1 MSDFESAVLYTPPSG
16 MTVMGTM
23 RRELSS
29 EKLKRVKIEG
39 FRSIKTADIQFGD
52 ATVLIGANGAGKTN
66 LIGFLQMLSYM
77 MSENLRL
84 YVDER
89 RGADSILHFG
99 SSATPRLMGELEF
112 ARGNESSTYG
122 FILVPAAGDRLLFTH
137 EQVFF
142 KKPGAMAPF
151 DALLDPGGFESAVP
165 RAAQVET
172 DPIKRVCQ
180 VFRRR
185 LSEVRVYHFHNTTAV
200 SGIRGLQNMHENR
213 ALLAQGSNVAVMLHV
228 LLQRFEGHYRR
239 IVEEMRQILPDF
251 QDFVLE
257 PDVLRGK
264 EQIELR
270 WISKY
275 GTERVFGPEH
285 LSDGSIRAVAL
296 LTLLLQPNEFKPGV
310 IVIDEPELGLHPF
323 AVSQIARLI
332 NEAAADHQIII
343 STQSSRIVSEF
354 EPEQVVVVESQDG
367 QSHFRHLST
376 EDLSSWL
383 AEYGDLGTLFDMN
396 VTGGAPV

>member
-1 MSDFESAVLYTPPSG
+1 MKQG
-16 MTVMGTM
+16 
-23 RRELSS
+23 LST

-39 FRSIKTADIQFGD
+39 FRSIKAAEIEFGD

-99 SSATPRLMGELEF
+99 SSATPRLTGELEF
-112 ARGNESSTYG
+112 GRGNETSIYG

-137 EQVFF
+137 ERVFF
-142 KKPGAMAPF
+142 KKTGAMEPF
-151 DALLDPGGFESAVP
+151 TASLDPGGFESAVP
-165 RAAQVET
+165 RAAQVEAGSL
-172 DPIKRVCQ
+172 KRVCQ

-200 SGIRGLQNMHENR
+200 SGIRGLQSMHDNR
-213 ALLAQGSNVAVMLHV
+213 ALLAQGSNVAVILHV

-239 IVEEMRQILPDF
+239 IVEEMRQVLPGF

-257 PDVLRGK
+257 PDVLRGR

-270 WISKY
+270 WTSKY
-275 GTERVFGPEH
+275 GSEKVFGPEH

-296 LTLLLQPNEFKPGV
+296 LTLLLQPKEFKPGV

-332 NEAAADHQIII
+332 NEVATDHQIII

-354 EPEQVVVVESQDG
+354 DPEQVVVVESGNG
-367 QSHFRHLST
+367 QTHFHHLSSD
-376 EDLSSWL
+376 DLSSWL
-383 AEYGDLGTLFDMN
+383 EEYGDLGTLFDMN
-396 VTGGAPV
+396 VTGGAPI

>member
-1 MSDFESAVLYTPPSG
+1 MKQ
-16 MTVMGTM
+16 
-23 RRELSS
+23 ELSS
-29 EKLKRVKIEG
+29 EKLKRVRIEG
-39 FRSIKTADIQFGD
+39 FRSIKSAEIELGD

-99 SSATPRLMGELEF
+99 SSATQRLTGELEF
-112 ARGNESSTYG
+112 FRGNETSIYG
-122 FILVPAAGDRLLFTH
+122 FTLVPAAGDRLLFTH

-142 KKPGAMAPF
+142 RKPGAIAPF

-165 RAAQVET
+165 RAAQVGQ
-172 DPIKRVCQ
+172 DRIRRVCQ

-185 LSEVRVYHFHNTTAV
+185 LSEVKVYHFHNTTAV
-200 SGIRGLQNMHENR
+200 SGIRGLQSMRENR
-213 ALLAQGSNVAVMLHV
+213 ALLAQGNNVAVILHV
-228 LLQRFEGHYRR
+228 LESQFEGHYRR
-239 IVEEMRQILPDF
+239 IVEEMRRILPDF
-251 QDFVLE
+251 QNFVLE
-257 PDVLRGK
+257 PDPLRGG

-270 WISKY
+270 WSSKF
-275 GTERVFGPEH
+275 GSEKIFGPEH

-332 NEAAADHQIII
+332 NEAAVDHQIII

-354 EPEQVVVVESQDG
+354 EPEQVVVVEAQDG
-367 QSHFRHLST
+367 QSHFHNLSST
-376 EDLSSWL
+376 DLSSWL
-383 AEYGDLGTLFDMN
+383 DEFGDLGTLFDMN
-396 VTGGAPV
+396 VTGGAPL